1 MTLLEEKLE
10 MTILLLETIDQMGL
24 ALLENAGSVYLSP
37 SPDAHAHALPFNE
50 ITAIVTR
57 GLGQVDDQLIK
68 KCPNLKAIARCGA
81 GLNNIDV
88 EAAKKAGIP
97 VVYAPGIN
105 ASAVAEHSLML
116 MLSAI
121 RRGFATATEVKDG
134 NWDCRNDFSGDDL
147 ANKKICIVGMGN
159 IGRKTAGLCK
169 AFSKNITM
177 FGRDGKGQSGL
188 VENLKEYLPK
198 SDVVSLHIPLN
209 EDTHHLIDAQMMSL
223 MKPGVIFINT
233 SRGEIVDED
242 ALVEKLDDGHI
253 AVYAADVVDGEPPA
267 NSHPV
272 IAHANSFVT
281 PHVASLTKST
291 YQEMCVFT
299 AKNVVAVLT
308 KQTPE
313 PISIFRG
320 AV

>member
-1 MTLLEEKLE
+1 
-10 MTILLLETIDQMGL
+10 MTILLLETIDQKGM
-24 ALLENAGSVYLSP
+24 ALLESAGAVHLSP
-37 SPDAHAHALPFNE
+37 SPDAHAHALPFDE

-57 GLGQVDDQLIK
+57 GIGQVDGYLIE
-68 KCPNLKAIARCGA
+68 KCPKLKAIARCGA

-88 EAAKKAGIP
+88 EAAENADIP

-121 RRGFATATEVKDG
+121 RRGFFTGTAVKDG

-147 ANKKICIVGMGN
+147 ASKNICIVGTGN
-159 IGRKTAGLCK
+159 IGRKTADLCK
-169 AFSKNITM
+169 AFSNNITM
-177 FGRDGKGQSGL
+177 TGRDGKGLSGL

-209 EDTHHLIDAQMMSL
+209 DDTRQLFDAQMMSL

-233 SRGEIVDED
+233 SRGELVDEH
-242 ALVEKLDDGHI
+242 ALVEKLDEEHI
-253 AVYAADVVDGEPPA
+253 AVYAADVVDGEPPV
-267 NSHPV
+267 NNHPV
-272 IAHANSFVT
+272 IAHPNSFIT
-281 PHVASLTKST
+281 PHVASLTKRT

-299 AKNVVAVLT
+299 ATNVVAVL
-308 KQTPE
+308 KNHAPE

-320 AV
+320 AA